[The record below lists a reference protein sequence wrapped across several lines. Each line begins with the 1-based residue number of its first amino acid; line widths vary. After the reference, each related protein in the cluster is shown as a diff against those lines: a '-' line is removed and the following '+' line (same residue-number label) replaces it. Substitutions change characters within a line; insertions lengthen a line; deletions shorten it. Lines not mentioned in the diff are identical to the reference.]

1 MNDFTFLTE
10 EQFFDS
16 SRKLEILEKRGTI
29 APITDFSILLGGYVS
44 NDYYYNNSNS
54 LEDRSSW
61 YWTSSDDKDNDAR
74 VVRYDGYGY
83 DCNVRIR
90 TGGARPAL
98 PYSSIRNISSN
109 GVRGRDGIL
118 EVEYGEYPQKV
129 ASKRLQDELER
140 AYNYGSSSIRKT
152 GKTYTTDS
160 RKYDEYDEKFSAQ
173 IIEEY
178 SFDDG
183 KKYVRVKANSDFDGS
198 EFTLSN
204 GERYK
209 DGDYVWVEVQPIKW
223 LIDEKSDIA
232 LSERLL
238 FAGVQFKHERN
249 YKGDFRTT
257 DIKEFMDRYF
267 SKDITP
273 SFSKEIT
280 PEEKKQIEENKA
292 ELEKQRNPYGFNF
305 GQVSEEDII
314 RGAIESGVAV
324 FLHGQSS
331 EGKSA
336 RVKQIDPDCVI
347 IYLRNATPESL
358 NGKSVYNSETGEMI
372 DVKPTWLKKLEERC
386 EKDPDNYHI
395 VFLDEIT
402 NALPSIQGIAF
413 NIVLDREVNGIWQ
426 LPKNARIVAAGND
439 MKDSLAA
446 NQLAEPLFNRF
457 AHVYIQTTVES
468 WLQWAS
474 EHNIHPAIYA
484 YIAYKKGESL
494 RSKYDGE
501 KPNAD
506 PRKWEM
512 ASKMLYATG
521 QPEMLRALVGEDITR
536 EFVRFCNQRV
546 ITLDDV
552 LKGNYTERDLQMNTS
567 EIYATAMGL
576 SQVDETNFEKVR
588 EFVLKLDGEPCAI
601 FDSLWTHG
609 DESRMEIVAEARL
622 ANSRGG
628 RRV

>member
-1 MNDFTFLTE
+1 M
-10 EQFFDS
+10 
-16 SRKLEILEKRGTI
+16 
-29 APITDFSILLGGYVS
+29 
-44 NDYYYNNSNS
+44 
-54 LEDRSSW
+54 
-61 YWTSSDDKDNDAR
+61 
-74 VVRYDGYGY
+74 
-83 DCNVRIR
+83 
-90 TGGARPAL
+90 
-98 PYSSIRNISSN
+98 
-109 GVRGRDGIL
+109 
-118 EVEYGEYPQKV
+118 
-129 ASKRLQDELER
+129 
-140 AYNYGSSSIRKT
+140 
-152 GKTYTTDS
+152 
-160 RKYDEYDEKFSAQ
+160 
-173 IIEEY
+173 
-178 SFDDG
+178 
-183 KKYVRVKANSDFDGS
+183 
-198 EFTLSN
+198 
-204 GERYK
+204 
-209 DGDYVWVEVQPIKW
+209 
-223 LIDEKSDIA
+223 
-232 LSERLL
+232 
-238 FAGVQFKHERN
+238 
-249 YKGDFRTT
+249 
-257 DIKEFMDRYF
+257 
-267 SKDITP
+267 
-273 SFSKEIT
+273 
-280 PEEKKQIEENKA
+280 
-292 ELEKQRNPYGFNF
+292 
-305 GQVSEEDII
+305 
-314 RGAIESGVAV
+314 

-372 DVKPTWLKKLEERC
+372 DVKPTWLKKLEDRC
-386 EKDPDNYHI
+386 EKEPDKYHI

-439 MKDSLAA
+439 MKESLAA

-457 AHVYIQTTVES
+457 AHVYIKTTVES

-484 YIAYKKGESL
+484 YIAYKKGEPL

-536 EFVRFCNQRV
+536 EFCQFCNQRV

-552 LKGNYTERDLQMNTS
+552 LKENYTERDLQMNTS

-576 SQVDETNFEKVR
+576 SQVDEANFEKVR
-588 EFVLKLDGEPCAI
+588 EFVKKMGEEPCAI

-622 ANSRGG
+622 ASSKGG
-628 RRV
+628 RKV